1 MPYLVRSCCQNQY
14 GLGLGEIEVYRGP
27 ILHNHSYQRG
37 KGLGRFFARAFQ
49 YISPLIKSG
58 INALKDQGIK
68 SAGSIINQLAEEKD
82 LKSILKQESKS
93 ALKNLKEKAIN
104 KINSSGIQTG
114 SGTIMPVNL
123 PKTLMLQR
131 AKFFPLNSIKTGRV
145 LKKSQKPASRRRVSV
160 KKKQVGGKRKKRKST
175 KCNKKCKKQTGGSRK
190 KSKKQI
196 GGARKTIK
204 KRKKK
209 SKKRSLI
216 SKQLD
221 IFD

>member
-14 GLGLGEIEVYRGP
+14 GLGLGEIEVYKGP
-27 ILHNHSYQRG
+27 ILHNHSQYQRG

-49 YISPLIKSG
+49 YLSPLIKSG
-58 INALKDQGIK
+58 ISALKDQGIK
-68 SAGSIINQLAEEKD
+68 SAGSIINQLGEEKD
-82 LKSILKQESKS
+82 LETILKQESKS

-104 KINSSGIQTG
+104 KLNSSGIQAG
-114 SGTIMPVNL
+114 SGMAINL
-123 PKTLMLQR
+123 PKTLMQR
-131 AKFFPLNSIKTGRV
+131 ARFFPLNSIKTGRV
-145 LKKSQKPASRRRVSV
+145 YKKNQKRPGRRAGSV
-160 KKKQVGGKRKKRKST
+160 KKKQVGGKRKSS
-175 KCNKKCKKQTGGSRK
+175 KCKKKCKKQTGGSRK

-204 KRKKK
+204 KKKRKTTKK
-209 SKKRSLI
+209 SKKRGLI